1 MYVSYF
7 HSDKL
12 SISAGYFD
20 ALVTGSCSL
29 CVTSVEFS
37 RPLAQILD
45 PIHKCCRSDLPTAAN
60 VNFRSFGKF
69 RCTVW

>member
-12 SISAGYFD
+12 YISAGYFD
-20 ALVTGSCSL
+20 ALVTGSS

-45 PIHKCCRSDLPTAAN
+45 PIHKCSTFPLQRILTFGLSE
-60 VNFRSFGKF
+60 SFAIQSG
-69 RCTVW
+69 R